1 MDAQSKRITLTTA
14 LVAIFSAFAVSA
26 QAADIKVLSDGPIK
40 PALTKVADLF
50 RQETHTQ
57 VHMGSTTYS
66 TSGPRAGDFDPWV
79 QKRIEGGEVP
89 RYPAGSSLDDVAHV
103 PRRVLSWHIVVFNRN
118 DSALGK
124 SSFGRCLR

>member
-50 RQETHTQ
+50 SQETHTQ
-57 VHMGSTTYS
+57 VHM
-66 TSGPRAGDFDPWV
+66 AFDPWV
-79 QKRIEGGEVP
+79 QKRIEGGEA
-89 RYPAGSSLDDVAHV
+89 R
-103 PRRVLSWHIVVFNRN
+103 IMQ
-118 DSALGK
+118 
-124 SSFGRCLR
+124 SFLAIDMIGLFLCIS